1 MRRAHLRAHE
11 NIARRM
17 LLHVAGFN
25 LGLLMRKRFGVGK
38 PRCLQGRSA
47 ALWAVFLMLLDRHV
61 DSLGLSGAIDAAFS
75 PPRCSNPLPAASSW
89 ASDGGCRA
97 LPFTTGC

>member
-1 MRRAHLRAHE
+1 MRRTHPCGHE
-11 NIARRM
+11 NIAKRM

-47 ALWAVFLMLLDRHV
+47 ALWAVFLMLLDRLV
-61 DSLGLSGAIDAAFS
+61 GSLGLSGAIDAAFS
-75 PPRCSNPLPAASSW
+75 PPRRPHPSPAGLSW
-89 ASDGGCRA
+89 PSGGVYRA